1 MATRVTFPATGAVIA
16 ASIFMASMVPMAAP
30 AATSSPTPTD
40 SETTP
45 ANGAP
50 T

>member
-1 MATRVTFPATGAVIA
+1 MV
-16 ASIFMASMVPMAAP
+16 ASIFIASMVPMAAP
-30 AATSSPTPTD
+30 AAISSPALTVI
-40 SETTP
+40 ETTP